1 MKNVKSGHK
10 VPVVC
15 LDAGHY
21 GKYNRSPVVKDYY
34 ESDMVWKLHNYLTT
48 ELEGYGIKVKKTR
61 TSQEKDM
68 DLHAR
73 GKASK
78 GCDLFISLHS
88 NACGTESVDRP
99 VGIYFYDDDCG
110 AIDEQSHQVAVLL
123 TETVQRVME
132 TKGKAQTYTRKSG
145 RDKDKDGKKNDDYYG
160 VLFGAHQVGTTG
172 IILEHSFHTNARAAK
187 WLLIDANLQEMA
199 KAEAAAI
206 AYWFDLD
213 AEDEEPETEAK
224 DEPSAEP
231 QDKPQ
236 SVKKLYRVRKSWDDA
251 DSQLGAYSVLEN
263 AERACPAGYSV
274 FDWNGETVH
283 AAAAARVTVAKAKSG
298 PDKAKA
304 GTYKVKSSS
313 GLNLRAG
320 ASTAKAVIKNMANG
334 SLVKCYGFHT
344 GDWYYVKTA
353 DGAVGFCHS
362 GYLVKV

>member
-1 MKNVKSGHK
+1 MRNVKSGHK

-21 GKYNRSPVVKDYY
+21 GQYNRSPVVKDYY
-34 ESDMVWKLHNYLTT
+34 ESNMVWKLHNYLAT
-48 ELEGYGIKVKKTR
+48 ELETYGVKVKKTR

-68 DLHAR
+68 ELTAR

-78 GCDLFISLHS
+78 GADLFISLHS

-99 VGIYFYDDDCG
+99 VGIYLLDDDCG
-110 AIDEQSHQVAVLL
+110 AIDEQSRQVAVLL
-123 TETVQRVME
+123 AETVQRVMQ
-132 TKGKAQTYTRKSG
+132 TKGKAQTYSRKATKD
-145 RDKDKDGKKNDDYYG
+145 RDRDGKKNDDYYG
-160 VLFGAHQVGTTG
+160 VLFGAHQAGTAG
-172 IILEHSFHTNARAAK
+172 IILEHSFHTNTRAAK
-187 WLLIDANLQEMA
+187 WLLIDANLQELA

-213 AEDEEPETEAK
+213 EEPDAETSTEA
-224 DEPSAEP
+224 

-236 SVKKLYRVRKSWDDA
+236 SVKKLYRIRKTWDNA
-251 DSQLGAYSVLEN
+251 ASQLGAYSVLEN
-263 AERACPAGYSV
+263 AVKACPAGYSV
-274 FDWNGETVH
+274 FDWNGTTVH
-283 AAAAARVTVAKAKSG
+283 TEAAGRVTVAAAKSG

-320 ASTAKAVIKNMANG
+320 AATGKTIIKNMANG
-334 SLVKCYGFHT
+334 SLVKCYGFYT
-344 GDWYYVKTA
+344 GDWYYVKTS

-362 GYLVKV
+362 SYLVKV